1 MNIFRLAAELF
12 IIYIAYRF
20 IFDFLIPIYN
30 TSKKVKQQFGQMQE
44 KMQQMNTQQQ
54 QQAPP
59 ATPPKPPVSKDEY
72 IDYEEVK

>member
-1 MNIFRLAAELF
+1 MNIFRLAAEIF
-12 IIYIAYRF
+12 IIYLAYRF

-54 QQAPP
+54 PQP
-59 ATPPKPPVSKDEY
+59 AANTPPKAPVPQGDY